1 MKLNNSEVFSAY
13 AQYYDLLYR
22 DKDYE
27 GEARFVKGLIQK
39 YAPNAKN
46 LLELG
51 CGTGIHA
58 EKLAAAGYSVHGV
71 DLSAEML
78 KWAEERLRHLPEKEA
93 KMLSFSCGD
102 IRQFHHRD
110 QFDAVISLF
119 HVMSYQ
125 VENSDLAAVFNTVKQ
140 HLNPKGVFIFD
151 CWYGPAVLSD
161 PPVVRVKR
169 LEDER
174 IEVTR
179 IAEPKMYP
187 NENRVDVHY
196 QVFIKDKSTGGV
208 EILKETHNMRY
219 LFMPEILGLCEGC
232 GFSILEAREWMTDKE
247 PGLDTWGVYFVVG
260 A

>member
-1 MKLNNSEVFSAY
+1 MNVFGKY

-22 DKDYE
+22 DKDYDSE
-27 GEARFVKGLIQK
+27 VRFINGLIQK
-39 YAPNAKN
+39 HAPNAKN

-58 EKLAAAGYSVHGV
+58 EKLSAAGYSVHGV

-78 KWAEERLRHLPEKEA
+78 KCAEERIRNLPEKET
-93 KMLSFSCGD
+93 MRLSFSCGD
-102 IRQFHHRD
+102 IRQFRYGGGY
-110 QFDAVISLF
+110 FDVVISLF

-125 VENSDLAAVFNTVKQ
+125 TKNNDLEAVFNTVKH

-169 LEDER
+169 LEDEK

-179 IAEPKMYP
+179 IAEPEMYP

-196 QVFIKDKSTGGV
+196 QVFIKNKSSGRV
-208 EILKETHNMRY
+208 EILKETHKMHY
-219 LFMPEILGLCEGC
+219 LFMPEILGLCEDF
-232 GFSILEAREWMTDKE
+232 GFSLLGAGEWMTGNS

-260 A
+260 T

>member
-1 MKLNNSEVFSAY
+1 MTAVFDTY
-13 AQYYDLLYR
+13 ARYYDLLYR
-22 DKDYE
+22 DKDYD
-27 GEARFVKGLIQK
+27 GEVRFINGLIRKHAQ
-39 YAPNAKN
+39 NAKH

-58 EKLAAAGYSVHGV
+58 EKLATAGYSVHGV

-78 KWAEERLRHLPEKEA
+78 KCAKERLRYLPEKEA

-102 IRQFHHRD
+102 IRQFHHGNR
-110 QFDAVISLF
+110 FDAVISLF

-125 VENSDLAAVFNTVKQ
+125 TSNADLVAVFNTVKQ

-174 IEVTR
+174 IEITR
-179 IAEPKMYP
+179 VAEPEMYP

-196 QVFIKDKSTGGV
+196 QVFIKDKFTGKV
-208 EILKETHNMRY
+208 EILKETHRMRY
-219 LFMPEILGLCEGC
+219 LFMPEIIGLCDKFC
-232 GFSILEAREWMTDKE
+232 FSVMEAGEWMTVNS
-247 PGLDTWGVYFVVG
+247 PGVDTWSVYFVVG
-260 A
+260 T